1 MPAFDFAVTQQV
13 FAEVVGITQ
22 PAVSD
27 LVTRGVLVAGET
39 MGVWLRGYTAHLR
52 SQVNTRDPNGRL
64 AAERA
69 LLARAQR
76 QGQELRNQAARRD
89 YAPAEVLEAVLA
101 IASSALYEEMAKLP
115 AQIYE
120 ACPALPIAAREII
133 ASTVASARAEWL
145 RSTRTLSLEPPNTA
159 VSIAAEDDDEP
170 LAGDDDEVSP

>member
-1 MPAFDFAVTQQV
+1 MPAFDYAVTQQA

-22 PAVSD
+22 PAVSA

-52 SQVNTRDPNGRL
+52 SQVNTRDPNGTL

-69 LLARAQR
+69 LLARSQR
-76 QGQELRNQAARRD
+76 EGQELRNLAARRD
-89 YAPAEVLEAVLA
+89 YSPAEALHAVLA

-115 AQIYE
+115 AQIDQ
-120 ACPALPIAAREII
+120 ACPALPVAARETI

-145 RSTRTLSLEPPNTA
+145 RSTRTLSMEPPDA
-159 VSIAAEDDDEP
+159 AESIAAEDDDEP
-170 LAGDDDEVSP
+170 LAGDDDDVSP